1 MKKKI
6 RIPIIPIILVIIAII
21 IVVVVINKNSKT
33 SEEQLLQG
41 EYDKLSSMQSYQFTK
56 EKDSKNKTIV
66 AKDGDKTAIDSY
78 ADGQHTTTVIKDNI
92 YIIVQI

>member
-1 MKKKI
+1 M
-6 RIPIIPIILVIIAII
+6 
-21 IVVVVINKNSKT
+21 
-33 SEEQLLQG
+33 QG

-78 ADGQHTTTVIKDNI
+78 ADGQHTTTVIKDNKTY
-92 YIIVQI
+92 YILHDKEEYYISKKKSYS